1 MFFIIIS
8 ILIIVV
14 IIIAIVN
21 YNHKRGMRN
30 SVGSDASFTLT
41 SDTTNRITNRTTNRT
56 FSNNPGGAVQ
66 METEVVEYF
75 ANARHNQ
82 NDRWFRF
89 KYKKVGNEWRAY
101 IIRTPSLNG
110 KSGDP
115 HLTHRY
121 SDGNGNYWV
130 CREPQTTTLHDAQ
143 VVSRVWADRFLEY
156 TVTGIEANSQEW

>member
-1 MFFIIIS
+1 MLFIIIS

-14 IIIAIVN
+14 IIIAVVH
-21 YNHKRGMRN
+21 YNHKRGMRSSVN
-30 SVGSDASFTLT
+30 SYGT
-41 SDTTNRITNRTTNRT
+41 SDILNRTTNRA
-56 FSNNPGGAVQ
+56 FSDNSGGTVN
-66 METEVVEYF
+66 METEVMEYF

-82 NDRWFRF
+82 KDRWFRF

-101 IIRTPSLNG
+101 IIRTPPLNG
-110 KSGDP
+110 KSGDQ

-130 CREPQTTTLHDAQ
+130 CRDPQTTTLHDAQ

-156 TVTGIEANSQEW
+156 TVTGIEANSQVW